1 MAMEL
6 REEIANALVSVIDRE
21 TVGLG
26 SIGPELTPISEA
38 TREFLTGGKRL
49 RPLFAY
55 WANRAC
61 GGEHS
66 SVLVHA
72 VSSLEFLHACALIHD
87 DVMDGSDTRRGNPAI
102 HHRFATLHRQ
112 ESMTGNAEKFGLSTA
127 VLLGDLCLVWAD
139 RMLHESGLD
148 HVVMQRLNP
157 VYDEMRVEL
166 MAGQYLDVLE
176 QALASSSVERSL
188 RIARYKSGKYTVE
201 RPLHFGAVIAGADK
215 PTLEIFSQYG
225 LPLGEA
231 FQLRDDI
238 LGVFGDPSETGKP
251 AGDDL
256 REGKRTVLIAHAVA
270 KATSTQ
276 STEIRK
282 HLGDPRLSPEGVL
295 ILREIIRDTGA
306 LDTVETIIETSLSQS
321 ISAISSADL
330 NVEAV
335 SVLKDLAV
343 AATRRVV

>member
-1 MAMEL
+1 MEL
-6 REEIANALVSVIDRE
+6 RTEIESALSAFIARE
-21 TVGLG
+21 TIEL
-26 SIGPELTPISEA
+26 SAIGPELTPISEA
-38 TREFLTGGKRL
+38 THEFLAEGKRL

-55 WANRAC
+55 WANRAA
-61 GGEHS
+61 GGTHNNA
-66 SVLVHA
+66 LVKA

-102 HHRFATLHRQ
+102 HHRFASLHRQ
-112 ESMTGNAEKFGLSTA
+112 ERMSGNAESFGLSSA

-139 RMLHESGLD
+139 RMLNQSGLD

-176 QALASSSVERSL
+176 QALATSSVERSL

-215 PTLEIFSQYG
+215 STLELLSRYG

-256 REGKRTVLIAHAVA
+256 REGKRTVLIAHAIAQASPSQEVQIN
-270 KATSTQ
+270 KY
-276 STEIRK
+276 
-282 HLGDPRLSPEGVL
+282 LGDPHLSTEG
-295 ILREIIRDTGA
+295 IEMLREIIRETGA
-306 LDTVETIIETSLSQS
+306 LNEVEKIIEKGLTES
-321 ISAISSADL
+321 IDAISGAPLDAA
-330 NVEAV
+330 AV
-335 SVLKDLAV
+335 TVLKDLAI